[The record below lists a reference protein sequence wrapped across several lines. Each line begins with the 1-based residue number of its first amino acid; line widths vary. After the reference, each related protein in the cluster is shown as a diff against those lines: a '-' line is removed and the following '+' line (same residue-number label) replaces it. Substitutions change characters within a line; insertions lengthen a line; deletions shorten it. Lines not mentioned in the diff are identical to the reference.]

1 MNIKDLRVV
10 KTRASINNAFMTLF
24 FEKDFDTISIKE
36 ITEYAQVG
44 RKTFYL
50 HYIDKYDL
58 LDQVV
63 SEKLT
68 ELEQICEAKKRLG
81 VQEGTQLWFDFF
93 ENNRSFFMKL
103 FNI

>member
-44 RKTFYL
+44 RKTF
-50 HYIDKYDL
+50 
-58 LDQVV
+58 
-63 SEKLT
+63 
-68 ELEQICEAKKRLG
+68 
-81 VQEGTQLWFDFF
+81 
-93 ENNRSFFMKL
+93 
-103 FNI
+103 